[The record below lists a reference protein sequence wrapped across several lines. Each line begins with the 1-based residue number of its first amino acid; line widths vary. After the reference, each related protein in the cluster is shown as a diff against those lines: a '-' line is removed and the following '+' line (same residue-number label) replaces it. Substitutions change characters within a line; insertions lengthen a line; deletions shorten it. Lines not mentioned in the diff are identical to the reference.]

1 MAIKEEIKALIK
13 VLQDQLVNFKDIP
26 DERLEAF
33 LELCVSTA
41 AHENEQE
48 PIEDRD
54 LQIAMLCIDADVR
67 SPDVI
72 GHCGVMTDFNWYD
85 DEWLDDDEVEEREN
99 HEDEDEDEDEEEEED
114 DEDDDDE

>member
-33 LELCVSTA
+33 LGLCVSTA
-41 AHENEQE
+41 SHENEQE

-54 LQIAMLCIDADVR
+54 LQVVMLCIDADVR

-72 GHCGVMTDFNWYD
+72 GHCGVMTDFTWCD
-85 DEWLDDDEVEEREN
+85 GEWLDDDEVEEREN
-99 HEDEDEDEDEEEEED
+99 QEDEDEED